1 MLILHDPTSAKRWA
15 CVVEGGFPLGVFQA
29 NLLGLPVTRARGSS
43 FCARKPH
50 AGKTEASECGRSWTS
65 MSISMRIFGTE
76 TWRGLGMAWL
86 RRAFPHGISGMAIFL
101 AAHHFPWLVGSFRPR
116 KHVLPGPQHR
126 STSNC
131 WGEALVFWADWSGPG
146 EGQDLVC
153 HQFQLGCQ
161 ASKINLGTN
170 DAKLVK
176 DSEIF

>member
-29 NLLGLPVTRARGSS
+29 NLLGLPVTRARVHHSAPGSRTRERPRHPS
-43 FCARKPH
+43 VEDLGPLWAFQCAY
-50 AGKTEASECGRSWTS
+50 SEPKLGEVWGWLGWDALSPIA
-65 MSISMRIFGTE
+65 IS
-76 TWRGLGMAWL
+76 
-86 RRAFPHGISGMAIFL
+86 L

>member
-1 MLILHDPTSAKRWA
+1 MCGWRWFPTRCFSSAPPGA
-15 CVVEGGFPLGVFQA
+15 PSHQSQ
-29 NLLGLPVTRARGSS
+29 GSP

-86 RRAFPHGISGMAIFL
+86 RRAFPHGISGMAMSL

-131 WGEALVFWADWSGPG
+131 RGEALVFWADWSGPG

-161 ASKINLGTN
+161 AYKIFQLPLSVTILGILEPMMQN
-170 DAKLVK
+170 WWRIVRF
-176 DSEIF
+176 SNIF